1 VENEK
6 LIAEVK
12 TGIRKEFAEISQIQN
27 AFEKSKVPDV
37 IEKTQQKVDEKEWQ
51 SKIAKGLS
59 ESKPLS
65 LKLYENEI
73 ARAEKQLL
81 SKSLGEK
88 LSGEVIGDEKNLNV
102 EAIFTPEE
110 RGRIKLEAAEIARE
124 RLEPKELDA
133 DHRKISTEASRQAI
147 TTFKQLEQAHNVF
160 LFSKDKLKINEAFF
174 KLNHEA
180 AALSRIRREYNH
192 AEKIALLRDDIK
204 IDISDLLRKSS
215 DFKHKNL
222 TEQTAEILQKN
233 LAKIGLGQ
241 IAEDSKRVIIISR
254 EISEKIEA
262 KPKLQIKN
270 NVSFDFPQL

>member
-1 VENEK
+1 M
-6 LIAEVK
+6 IAEVK